1 MPLYLKPYSPKKKN
15 HCQLIVTPFL
25 DLSLRSI
32 CINVPRHVP
41 FFWYAPGQP
50 VKRSQRYKLTYGKK
64 RRKEKWKKKARHK
77 SGVKCS
83 KHWLP
88 STRWQGGVAGR
99 GAAEI
104 ARYAPGHAHF
114 RASVTSNLERW
125 RLLITSLA
133 PASHSIDQFDRWW
146 GQRLSWRGRDS
157 WWG

>member
-1 MPLYLKPYSPKKKN
+1 M
-15 HCQLIVTPFL
+15 QLMA
-25 DLSLRSI
+25 S
-32 CINVPRHVP
+32 
-41 FFWYAPGQP
+41 P

-64 RRKEKWKKKARHK
+64 RWKEKWKKKARHK

-88 STRWQGGVAGR
+88 STRWQEGVAGR
-99 GAAEI
+99 GVAEI

-146 GQRLSWRGRDS
+146 GQRLSWRGRGAVVGVGS
-157 WWG
+157 RGKVTNSRLPRSIN